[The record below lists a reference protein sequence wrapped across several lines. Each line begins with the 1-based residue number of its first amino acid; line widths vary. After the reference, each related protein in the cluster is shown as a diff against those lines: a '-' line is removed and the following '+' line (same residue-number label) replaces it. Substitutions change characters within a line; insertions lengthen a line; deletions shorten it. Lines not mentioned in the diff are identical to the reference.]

1 MILPTTSPVD
11 VIAKELDEIMD
22 SYGKYPL
29 GAKTNGNEEKHQ
41 DFLARFE
48 SVMVHVIK
56 PIMDQIGEY
65 MESKGHAYMVR
76 DKATIYDDNPSIKME
91 IYPRSVTSPAQEREF
106 PRITFIA
113 EPDIAEVGIEVQDG
127 MPGRPGLTR
136 GHASNLESLTPE
148 YVRDQIIYLIKR
160 NFRAAPV

>member
-1 MILPTTSPVD
+1 MILATTGPDD
-11 VIAKELDEIMD
+11 VITKELDEIMD
-22 SYGKYPL
+22 SYGTHPSR
-29 GAKTNGNEEKHQ
+29 AKTNGNEEKHQ

-48 SVMVHVIK
+48 SVKVHVIK
-56 PIMDQIGEY
+56 PIMDQIGKY

-91 IYPRSVTSPAQEREF
+91 IYPRSTSSPAQEREF

-136 GHASNLESLTPE
+136 GHASALESLTPE
-148 YVRDQIIYLIKR
+148 YVRTQILYLIKR
-160 NFRAAPV
+160 NFRTSPV

>member
-1 MILPTTSPVD
+1 MPSTGSND

-22 SYGKYPL
+22 SYKKYPSK
-29 GAKTNGNEEKHQ
+29 AETSGNEEKHQ

-48 SVMVHVIK
+48 SVKVSIIK
-56 PIMDQIGEY
+56 PVMEQVGKY
-65 MESKGHAYMVR
+65 MESRGHAYMVT

-91 IYPRSVTSPAQEREF
+91 IYPRSATSSTQEREF

-113 EPDIAEVGIEVQDG
+113 EPDITEVGIEVQDG

-136 GHASNLESLTPE
+136 GHSSQLEALTQE
-148 YVRDQIIYLIKR
+148 YVRTQILYLIKR
-160 NFRAAPV
+160 NFSTRHV

>member
-1 MILPTTSPVD
+1 MTSTGAND

-22 SYGKYPL
+22 SYGKNPSR
-29 GAKTNGNEEKHQ
+29 AKTNGNEEKHQ

-48 SVMVHVIK
+48 SVKVSVIK
-56 PIMDQIGEY
+56 PIMDQIGKY
-65 MESKGHAYMVR
+65 MESKGHAYMVT
-76 DKATIYDDNPSIKME
+76 DNATIYDDNPSIKME
-91 IYPRSVTSPAQEREF
+91 IYPRSAKSPAQEREF

-136 GHASNLESLTPE
+136 GHSSNLELLTPE
-148 YVRDQIIYLIKR
+148 YVRAQILYLIKR
-160 NFRAAPV
+160 NFSTRHV